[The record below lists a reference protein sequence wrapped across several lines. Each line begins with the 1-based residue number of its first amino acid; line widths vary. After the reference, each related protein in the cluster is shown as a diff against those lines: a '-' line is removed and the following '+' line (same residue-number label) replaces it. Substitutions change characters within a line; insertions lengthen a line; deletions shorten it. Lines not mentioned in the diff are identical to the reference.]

1 MLGLAAFALRLK
13 FGDHQGDAPMDGSYN
28 TGFG

>member
-13 FGDHQGDAPMDGSYN
+13 FGDHQGDASMEGFYN
-28 TGFG
+28 TRFG